1 MCASVCVHMSVWAW
15 LCMCA
20 CAHVRVCECEWA
32 CGCRCVWVST
42 CACVQVWV
50 CVSIWVGVAFYEW
63 VCTGVCVSASVCE
76 CMHVWSVWRR
86 DKRVPRGVRD
96 QLPRAEHKS
105 GPQNTCTIFFLPHWV
120 ESLGLW
126 IQNALKIPQHESC
139 WYKRNSADKTW
150 LGSREA
156 TWPKS
161 SDSCYPHWFQ
171 N

>member
-1 MCASVCVHMSVWAW
+1 
-15 LCMCA
+15 MCA
-20 CAHVRVCECEWA
+20 CARVRVCECE
-32 CGCRCVWVST
+32 CMSVWVYLCMSEHMCM
-42 CACVQVWV
+42 CASASVRECM
-50 CVSIWVGVAFYEW
+50 GVAFYEW
-63 VCTGVCVSASVCE
+63 VCTGACVSASVCE
-76 CMHVWSVWRR
+76 CMRVWSVRRR

-105 GPQNTCTIFFLPHWV
+105 GPQNTCTISFLPHWV
-120 ESLGLW
+120 ESLGLR

-161 SDSCYPHWFQ
+161 SDSCYPHWIQ